1 MSKSNT
7 SNQYDGDYRVH
18 THERGDAS
26 MLLAPAVSCWE
37 AWRWEVT
44 RAMLRG
50 SSASFM
56 HHAERSPSTVDVRRE
71 VRRSRRLP

>member
-1 MSKSNT
+1 MSKSN
-7 SNQYDGDYRVH
+7 SSHQHDGDYRVH

-37 AWRWEVT
+37 SWRWEVA

-50 SSASFM
+50 SSTSFM
-56 HHAERSPSTVDVRRE
+56 TLGESQIIQPKSRQER
-71 VRRSRRLP
+71 

>member
-26 MLLAPAVSCWE
+26 TLLEPAVSCWE
-37 AWRWEVT
+37 AWRWEVA

-50 SSASFM
+50 SSTSFITLGESQM
-56 HHAERSPSTVDVRRE
+56 IQPKSRQER
-71 VRRSRRLP
+71 